1 MNSRVRDILL
11 TLKPT
16 IVKVVW
22 VTLGV
27 VLCIKAASYPL
38 NHTTYPCFAGG
49 TECWWND
56 KNPYDFAACGYEY
69 RYSPTFAL
77 LFTPFASLPMWIG
90 GMFWSVLNVGLLWWA
105 LEVLLT
111 EVFPV
116 RWNGWRKTIF
126 YLLVAVGVVRG
137 MWASQ
142 SNTLVFALVACGAAA
157 IARQHWWRAAIL
169 FALPVYIKIW
179 PIAAALLFLACWPRR
194 LVGRFALVM
203 ALLALVPF
211 LTKSPDIVLTHYR
224 EWFDALLGPMQE
236 RHIYRDFWTIWETVH
251 PPVDARLYQL
261 LQLASAT
268 VVLGL
273 CWWQRWAAHSEKH
286 LLTFILAAW
295 TAWQLLFG
303 PGTER
308 NTICLV
314 APMSVWALITSFDE
328 RRGRAWMC
336 ASFALTTLFSF
347 GILERKLDDATSLV
361 LTAIPTGAAL
371 FAAWLVWH
379 AARRHS
385 ATVLTAPTAAPKIAA

>member
-1 MNSRVRDILL
+1 MNSTLRDILIA
-11 TLKPT
+11 LKPT

-69 RYSPTFAL
+69 RYSPTFAV
-77 LFTPFASLPMWIG
+77 LFTPFASLPTWIG
-90 GMFWSVLNVGLLWWA
+90 GMFWSILNVGLLWWS

-111 EVFPV
+111 ELFPV
-116 RWNGWRKTIF
+116 RWTGWRKTAF
-126 YLLVAVGVVRG
+126 YLLVALGVIRG

-157 IARQHWWRAAIL
+157 VLRQHWWRAAAL

-179 PIAAALLFLACWPRR
+179 PMAAALLFVACWPRR
-194 LVGRFALVM
+194 LVGRFAIVM
-203 ALLALVPF
+203 GVLALVPF
-211 LTKSPDIVLTHYR
+211 LTKTPNVVLTHYR

-236 RHIYRDFWTIWETVH
+236 RHIYRDVWTIWETIH
-251 PPVDARLYQL
+251 PPVDPFVYQV
-261 LQLASAT
+261 LQLVSAGL
-268 VVLGL
+268 VLAL
-273 CWWQRWAAHSEKH
+273 CLWQKQTAISAKH
-286 LLTFILAAW
+286 HMTFLLGAW

-314 APMSVWALITSFDE
+314 APMTAWALITSFQE
-328 RRGRAWMC
+328 RRGRLWMC
-336 ASFALTTLFSF
+336 AAFTLTTLFSF
-347 GILERKLDDATSLV
+347 GIFERKLEDTIPLV
-361 LTAIPTGAAL
+361 LTAIPAGAAL
-371 FAAWLVWH
+371 FAVWLVWH
-379 AARRHS
+379 AARS
-385 ATVLTAPTAAPKIAA
+385 QPATVLTVQPAPSKIAA